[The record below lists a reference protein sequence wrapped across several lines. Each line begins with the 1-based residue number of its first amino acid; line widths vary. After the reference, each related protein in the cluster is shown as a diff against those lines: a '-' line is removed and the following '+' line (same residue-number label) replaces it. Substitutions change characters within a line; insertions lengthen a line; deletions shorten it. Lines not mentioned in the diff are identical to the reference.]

1 MFLGICI
8 TDKNFPVK
16 DKIIKFNF
24 LLILLPYIILSKE
37 KTSLVLRKTKG
48 SIKMKKLLEN
58 KPLNSKIQ
66 PNTENH
72 QGSDALY
79 LMWRKNAHTLEML
92 STELQRAGYGR
103 IAPDIIDTIRETF
116 KTNPLTENMFPKA
129 VSEALKL
136 IRHEVHLA
144 IDAYRSTQKS
154 DNITSITNN
163 TKQRLKETITM
174 YQAVSK
180 AFYKIAG

>member
-1 MFLGICI
+1 
-8 TDKNFPVK
+8 
-16 DKIIKFNF
+16 
-24 LLILLPYIILSKE
+24 
-37 KTSLVLRKTKG
+37 
-48 SIKMKKLLEN
+48 MKKLLEN
-58 KPLNSKIQ
+58 KPLNSKTQ
-66 PNTENH
+66 SNSENH

-116 KTNPLTENMFPKA
+116 KTTPDATHMFPKA

-136 IRHEVHLA
+136 IRHEVQVA
-144 IDAYRSTQKS
+144 IDAYRATQS
-154 DNITSITNN
+154 DNNVTSLTNN

-174 YQAVSK
+174 YQTVSK
-180 AFYKIAG
+180 AFYKIID